1 MQTVVHSAEYLAYP
15 DKTENDFMAIN
26 TICIFCGSSHG
37 ATSAFAAATEQ
48 LGHVLAARG
57 IDVVYGGGNV
67 GLMGVLADSVLK
79 AGGRIT
85 GVIPHALVARELAHQ
100 GLTSLHVVDSMHER
114 KALMADLAG
123 GFIALPGGFG
133 TLEEFAEA
141 VTWTQLGLHA
151 KPCGLLNVAGFYD
164 GLLAFLAHALQ
175 QEFLRPT
182 HSQIVVADADPGALI
197 DRLAAW
203 SPPDVTRWIAKG
215 EQ

>member
-1 MQTVVHSAEYLAYP
+1 MHRLCV
-15 DKTENDFMAIN
+15 
-26 TICIFCGSSHG
+26 FCGSSTG
-37 ATSAFAAATEQ
+37 GNPAFAEHTRQ
-48 LGHVLAARG
+48 MGRVLATRG

-67 GLMGVLADSVLK
+67 GLMGVLADSVLE

-100 GLTSLHVVDSMHER
+100 GLTALHVVDSMHER
-114 KALMADLAG
+114 KALMAELADA
-123 GFIALPGGFG
+123 FLALPGGFG

-141 VTWTQLGLHA
+141 VTWTQLGLQA

-182 HSQIVVADADPGALI
+182 HSQIVVADADPVALL
-197 DRLAAW
+197 DRLSHW
-203 SPPDVTRWIAKG
+203 SPPAVTRWLSAG
-215 EQ
+215 AP